1 MLYRKKN
8 KSLDPNF
15 LNEYVLF
22 ESLTSQTKQR
32 FELKLVD
39 IYPCLEDK
47 TSITSFDAHYI
58 YHTAW
63 AARIIKKINPTKHF
77 DISSFLYFSTILSA
91 FVPVSFFDFRP
102 ANIKLPDLEMGK
114 EDICNLSFEKNSISC
129 LSCMHVIEHIGLGR
143 YGDKLDYDGDLYA
156 IRELKRVIKSGGNLL
171 IAVPVGQPKIR
182 FNAHRIYSYDQI
194 ISYFEELKLKEF
206 TLIPDNANETGMII
220 NAEKN
225 LADAQDYG
233 CGCFWFQK

>member
-91 FVPVSFFDFRP
+91 FVPVSFL
-102 ANIKLPDLEMGK
+102 I
-114 EDICNLSFEKNSISC
+114 
-129 LSCMHVIEHIGLGR
+129 LG
-143 YGDKLDYDGDLYA
+143 
-156 IRELKRVIKSGGNLL
+156 
-171 IAVPVGQPKIR
+171 Q
-182 FNAHRIYSYDQI
+182 QI
-194 ISYFEELKLKEF
+194 
-206 TLIPDNANETGMII
+206 
-220 NAEKN
+220 
-225 LADAQDYG
+225 
-233 CGCFWFQK
+233 